1 MRTYRTIAATAT
13 LALTLGGAFLA
24 APAAQAAPAAT
35 ASLVHYQGEL
45 WYKAAPGQ
53 TNRLTVSAKVVERT
67 EFESDYVLTFRDRVT
82 ITLAAA
88 ECTYP
93 SAADHTVAQ
102 CVVPAPLGS
111 DDSDIYDVD
120 LGDRD
125 DTATIPAGNSAYAG
139 IHGGTGNDVIRGSG
153 ASVLY
158 GEAGN
163 DRLEGG
169 GGVWGLGSF
178 GGPGN
183 DTLTACHYE
192 CHGGAG
198 NDSLTGDTEEI
209 ENNLFGDD
217 GNDVLHGRTG
227 ADVLYGGKGN
237 DKLYGEQGNDV
248 LYGNSGNDVLYGGP
262 GRDRLSGGP
271 GTDREYQG

>member
-1 MRTYRTIAATAT
+1 MSTYRTIAATAT
-13 LALTLGGAFLA
+13 LALTLGGAVLA

-35 ASLVHYQGEL
+35 ASLVHYDGEL

-53 TNRLTVSAKVVERT
+53 TNNLTVSGKVVPRGEW
-67 EFESDYVLTFRDRVT
+67 EADYVLTFRDRYD
-82 ITLAAA
+82 ITLATP

-93 SAADHTVAQ
+93 SPSDHKVAE
-102 CVVPAPLGS
+102 CAVPAPLGS

-125 DTATIPAGNSAYAG
+125 DTATIPADNSAYAA
-139 IHGGTGNDVIRGSG
+139 IHGGAGNDVIKGSG

-158 GEAGN
+158 GEAGD
-163 DRLEGG
+163 DRLDGG

-183 DTLTACHYE
+183 DTLTNCRYE

-198 NDSLTGDTEEI
+198 NDSLTGAADEI
-209 ENNLFGDD
+209 ENTLYGDD
-217 GNDVLHGRTG
+217 GNDTLHGRTG
-227 ADVLYGGKGN
+227 DDVLYGGKGN

-248 LYGNSGNDVLYGGP
+248 LYGNSGNDVLYGGA
-262 GRDRLSGGP
+262 GRDTLSGGP
-271 GTDREYQG
+271 GTNRVYQD